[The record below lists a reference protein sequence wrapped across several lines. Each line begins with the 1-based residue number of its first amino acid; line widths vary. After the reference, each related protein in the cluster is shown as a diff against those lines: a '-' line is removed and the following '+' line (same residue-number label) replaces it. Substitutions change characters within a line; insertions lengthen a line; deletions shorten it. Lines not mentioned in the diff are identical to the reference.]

1 MSCKHSGNYSAKH
14 PPASRPDPGI
24 AASLKAE
31 AQDGQIT
38 CKSAHDIAD
47 DLEVLP
53 AEVGKAADLLEYR
66 IVECQLGLFGYEPEK
81 KIVKPLDQT
90 PEKLKEQ
97 ILRRTTDGK
106 ISCAACWGIAHT
118 LGFDKLTVGGACE
131 SLGIKI
137 VRCQLGAF

>member
-1 MSCKHSGNYSAKH
+1 MTCEHAGNYSTKH
-14 PPASRPDPGI
+14 PPGSRPDPGI

-31 AQDGQIT
+31 AQDGRISCT
-38 CKSAHDIAD
+38 LAHEIAD

-66 IVECQLGLFGYEPEK
+66 IVDCQLGLFGYLPEK
-81 KIVKPLDQT
+81 KIAKPLEEV

-97 ILRRTTDGK
+97 ILRRATDGK
-106 ISCAACWGIAHT
+106 ISCAACWGIAHV
-118 LGFDKLTVGGACE
+118 LGLDKLTVGSACE
-131 SLGIKI
+131 SLGVKV

>member
-1 MSCKHSGNYSAKH
+1 MTYEHSGNYSAKH
-14 PPASRPDPGI
+14 PSGSRPDPRI

-31 AQDGQIT
+31 AGDGQIT
-38 CKSAHDIAD
+38 CTSAHDIAD

-66 IVECQLGLFGYEPEK
+66 IVECQLGLFGYQPDK
-81 KIVKPLDQT
+81 KIAKPLERT

-97 ILRRTTDGK
+97 ILRRATDGK

-118 LGFDKLTVGGACE
+118 LGFDKLTVGSACE
-131 SLGIKI
+131 SLGIKV